1 MQRKGTKQ
9 TLTAQMKQAS
19 CLSDCLCL
27 SWKQSEPL
35 ELRAVEE
42 LLRRLSKA
50 IAPKVAVH
58 FLTYEEPRYR
68 AALRLQLGDNPIPA
82 AIGGVHNPWPGLPD
96 GVSVASVLI
105 YLEPWATA
113 QTGQVVEL
121 THFSPLSL
129 FEDNKRQ

>member
-9 TLTAQMKQAS
+9 TLTAQMKQDS
-19 CLSDCLCL
+19 RLSDCLCL
-27 SWKQSEPL
+27 SWRSSEPL

-42 LLRRLSKA
+42 LLRPLSKV
-50 IAPKVAVH
+50 IAPDTSAR
-58 FLTYEEPRYR
+58 FSAYDEPRYR
-68 AALRLQLGDNPIPA
+68 AALRMQVGDNPIPA
-82 AIGGVHNPWPGLPD
+82 AIGGVLNPWPGLPD

-113 QTGQVVEL
+113 QTGQVIEL